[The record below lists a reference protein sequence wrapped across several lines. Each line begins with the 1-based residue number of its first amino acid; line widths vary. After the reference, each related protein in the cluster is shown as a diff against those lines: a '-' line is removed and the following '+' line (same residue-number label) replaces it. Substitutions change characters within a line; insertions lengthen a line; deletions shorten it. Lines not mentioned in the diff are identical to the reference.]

1 MVDEKYVD
9 DATELPLFSVSGSL
23 ESGDGTYVLGDNF
36 DDTWGTNFDACWNAS
51 AVAGKTNP
59 IANTSSSKTASR
71 DFVFIASLQIELIR
85 KLLGAGFYEFGVV
98 GRTPIESEGIA
109 IWRLFHAVGHS
120 TTGASKSFA
129 SPLPTEAVKK
139 IFSKWLGRFGPDP
152 ERHWAS
158 RVVISEYLNARRT
171 STSLVCVSCCKDWL
185 YSSTKTIFSLG
196 T

>member
-23 ESGDGTYVLGDNF
+23 ESGDGTYVLGDDF

-59 IANTSSSKTASR
+59 IANTRSSETASR

-85 KLLGAGFYEFGVV
+85 KLLG
-98 GRTPIESEGIA
+98 
-109 IWRLFHAVGHS
+109 
-120 TTGASKSFA
+120 
-129 SPLPTEAVKK
+129 
-139 IFSKWLGRFGPDP
+139 
-152 ERHWAS
+152 
-158 RVVISEYLNARRT
+158 
-171 STSLVCVSCCKDWL
+171 VSCCKGWL
-185 YSSTKTIFSLG
+185 YSTTKTSLSQG